1 MSNNS
6 VLLIG
11 DKNKFLPSLTYL
23 PQSNIEI
30 LIFYFI
36 YVCIW
41 SLIIYNLGTK
51 NIKLKLLGFLFGA
64 ILLIILDYINN
75 ISNEIFIDKNN
86 DSLVSLNIDNINLVL
101 KNNMYKFDD
110 KNGILISSDR
120 FNQLKKGNEIK
131 SIPLSEW
138 INKEYSK
145 NFGNTSV
152 ASSVSNLIEMDIKLI
167 SASYMIISLVT
178 LAIITS
184 KISENLSKEIM
195 PFILLS
201 TLSSLPVLSFWI
213 IDYKLTSLKNQEIIK
228 TKLFITSISIGV
240 TACLIFLFGKF

>member
-30 LIFYFI
+30 LIFYLI
-36 YVCIW
+36 YVSIW
-41 SLIIYNLGTK
+41 GLIIYNLGTK

-64 ILLIILDYINN
+64 SLLIILDYINN

-110 KNGILISSDR
+110 KNGILISSDH
-120 FNQLKKGNEIK
+120 FNKLKKGNEIK

-228 TKLFITSISIGV
+228 QNYL
-240 TACLIFLFGKF
+240 